1 MTDAKELP
9 SQEMLNTLLRY
20 DETEGLLYWRPRD
33 VSLFEDKAHSASHT
47 CNRWNSKFA
56 NKEALACLGQ
66 DGYLKGSINNQL
78 VRAHRVIWKMLTG
91 EDAINV
97 DHIDGNRVN
106 NRKANLRSVDATG
119 NRRNAA
125 RHFDSKA
132 PFQGVRKTTNGLWQ
146 AYITVDYKWT
156 NLGCYE
162 TIPEAIAAR
171 KAAEIMF
178 DFHPNHGRAAALN

>member
-1 MTDAKELP
+1 MTTARELP
-9 SQEMLNTLLRY
+9 SQEMLNTLLTY
-20 DETEGLLYWRPRD
+20 DDAEGLLFWKARD
-33 VSLFEDKAHSASHT
+33 VSSFEDKAHSATHT

-56 NKEALACLGQ
+56 NKQAFTCVGN
-66 DGYLKGSINNQL
+66 DGYKKGSLGRQM

-91 EDAINV
+91 EDAVNV
-97 DHIDGNRVN
+97 DHIDGDRLN
-106 NRKANLRSVDATG
+106 NRKGNLRAVDATG

-125 RHFDSKA
+125 RHRDSKA

-146 AYITVDYKWT
+146 AYITVNYKWT

-171 KAAEIMF
+171 KAAEVMF
-178 DFHPNHGRAAALN
+178 DFHHNHGRIASD